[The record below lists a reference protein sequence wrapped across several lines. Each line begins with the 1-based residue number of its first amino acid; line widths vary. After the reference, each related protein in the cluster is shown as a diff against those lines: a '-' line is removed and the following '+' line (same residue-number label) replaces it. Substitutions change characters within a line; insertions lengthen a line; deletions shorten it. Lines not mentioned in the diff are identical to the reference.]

1 MILIKDI
8 TDFLD
13 TKEMPY
19 TFIGDSELTIHRY
32 VSIENI
38 AANLI
43 SWIKDEKKMQAI
55 MGERPYKFAHC
66 LTGIWYKSF

>member
-1 MILIKDI
+1 MIRIKDI

-13 TKEMPY
+13 TKELPY

-43 SWIKDEKKMQAI
+43 SWIKDEKKCKPLWEKTLQI
-55 MGERPYKFAHC
+55 RSLSH
-66 LTGIWYKSF
+66 